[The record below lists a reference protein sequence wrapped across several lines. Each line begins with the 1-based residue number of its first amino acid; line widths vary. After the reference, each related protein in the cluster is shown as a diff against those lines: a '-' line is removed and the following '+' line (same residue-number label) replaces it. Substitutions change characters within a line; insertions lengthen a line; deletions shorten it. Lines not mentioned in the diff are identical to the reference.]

1 MTKNIKTDGM
11 KKLSEIE
18 IGKTFRGADGVERI
32 LLDLLPNGTA
42 LTLTRDFVFEDEIF
56 DGDSNNYAESSIR
69 KKLETMVPNLEK
81 SFGAENLV
89 EFEIDLTS
97 DDGLDTYG
105 KVKAKYGLL
114 TAEQYRKY
122 TRIISKYVVDDWWW
136 LATADSTT
144 ERNINYSVRCVAG
157 GGIMGFSN
165 CNLNSGVRAVCIF
178 KSNIF
183 VSE

>member
-1 MTKNIKTDGM
+1 MEK
-11 KKLSEIE
+11 KKLCEIA
-18 IGKTFRGADGVERI
+18 IGKTFKGSDGVERI

-42 LTLTRDFVFEDEIF
+42 LTLTRGFVFEDMQF
-56 DGDSNNYAESSIR
+56 DINSNNYAESSIR
-69 KKLETMVPNLEK
+69 RRLETEKLPELEK
-81 SFGAENLV
+81 TFGADNVV

-105 KVKAKYGLL
+105 KIKTKYGLL

-122 TRIISKYVVDDWWW
+122 TRLIAQYKVDDWWW

-144 ERNINYSVRCVAG
+144 ERNDSICIRCVACG
-157 GGIMGFSN
+157 GLMRINICGNGN
-165 CNLNSGVRAVCIF
+165 GVRAVCIL
-178 KSNIF
+178 KSDIF

>member
-18 IGKTFRGADGVERI
+18 IGKTFRGADGIERI

-42 LTLTRDFVFEDEIF
+42 LTLTRDFVFENEIF
-56 DGDSNNYAESSIR
+56 DGNSNNYDKSSIR
-69 KKLETMVPNLEK
+69 TKLEAMVPDLEK

-105 KVKAKYGLL
+105 KIKTKYGLL

-122 TRIISKYVVDDWWW
+122 TRIISKYAVTDWWW

-144 ERNINYSVRCVAG
+144 ERNINYWVRCVAG
-157 GGIMGFSN
+157 GGRVSIYSCSN
-165 CNLNSGVRAVCIF
+165 YFGVRAVCIF
-178 KSNIF
+178 KSDIF

>member
-1 MTKNIKTDGM
+1 MTKNIKKDSM

-32 LLDLLPNGTA
+32 FLDLLPNGTA

-56 DGDSNNYAESSIR
+56 DGVSNNYAESSIR
-69 KKLETMVPNLEK
+69 KKLEAMVPELEK

-105 KVKAKYGLL
+105 KVKSKYGLL

-122 TRIISKYVVDDWWW
+122 TRIISKYVIDDWWW
-136 LATADSTT
+136 LATADPTT
-144 ERNINYSVRCVAG
+144 ERNVNYWVRCVACG
-157 GGIMGFSN
+157 GYVNNRDCGGNI
-165 CNLNSGVRAVCIF
+165 GVRAVCIF
-178 KSNIF
+178 KSDIF

>member
-1 MTKNIKTDGM
+1 MTKNIKT
-11 KKLSEIE
+11 EIE

-42 LTLTRDFVFEDEIF
+42 LTLTRDFVFKNEIF
-56 DGDSNNYAESSIR
+56 DNDSNNYAESSIR
-69 KKLETMVPNLEK
+69 TKIEAMVPELEK
-81 SFGAENLV
+81 SFGAENIV

-105 KVKAKYGLL
+105 KVKTKYGLL

-122 TRIISKYVVDDWWW
+122 TRIISKYAVNDWWW

-144 ERNINYSVRCVAG
+144 ERNINYWVRCVACG
-157 GGIMGFSN
+157 GRMN
-165 CNLNSGVRAVCIF
+165 CNNCYYGSGVRAVCIF
-178 KSNIF
+178 KSDIF

>member
-1 MTKNIKTDGM
+1 MTKLKTDGM

-56 DGDSNNYAESSIR
+56 DEDGNSNNYAESSIR
-69 KKLETMVPNLEK
+69 KKLEAMVPELEK

-97 DDGLDTYG
+97 EDGLDTYG
-105 KVKAKYGLL
+105 KLKTKYGLL

-122 TRIISKYVVDDWWW
+122 TRIISKYAVHDWWW

-144 ERNINYSVRCVAG
+144 ERNINYWVRCVACG
-157 GGIMGFSN
+157 GGLGSCN
-165 CNLNSGVRAVCIF
+165 CFNYYGVRAVCIL

-183 VSE
+183 VN

>member
-1 MTKNIKTDGM
+1 MEK
-11 KKLSEIE
+11 KKLCEIA
-18 IGKTFRGADGVERI
+18 IGKTFKGSDGVERI

-42 LTLTRDFVFEDEIF
+42 LTLTRGFVFEDMQF
-56 DGDSNNYAESSIR
+56 DINSNNYAESSIR
-69 KKLETMVPNLEK
+69 RRLETEKLPELEK
-81 SFGAENLV
+81 TFGADNVV

-105 KVKAKYGLL
+105 KIKTKYGLL

-122 TRIISKYVVDDWWW
+122 TRLIAQYKVDDWWW

-144 ERNINYSVRCVAG
+144 ERNDSIWIRCVACG
-157 GGIMGFSN
+157 GYMGGSLCDDFG
-165 CNLNSGVRAVCIF
+165 GVRAVCIL
-178 KSNIF
+178 KSDIF